1 MDKVIQIK
9 NFQFQS
15 YKIGRKHL
23 LRSLENANVDESDR
37 AAFALRHIGDF
48 LRLGRLRAGF
58 SIEEAAKY
66 FKLTAEELSNI
77 EQGMGDLPG
86 SLVFSFCIKYGV
98 EKDFEEFYAYVRA
111 ASRPQEKD
119 TLLSVRPALERLGW
133 IRPKDW

>member
-15 YKIGRKHL
+15 YKIGRKYL
-23 LRSLENANVDESDR
+23 LRSLESANVDEIDR

-48 LRLGRLRAGF
+48 LRLARLRAGF

-66 FKLTAEELSNI
+66 FELTAEELSGI
-77 EQGMGDLPG
+77 EQGIGKLPG
-86 SLVFSFCIKYGV
+86 SLVFSLCTKYGV

-119 TLLSVRPALERLGW
+119 TLLSVRSALERMGW